1 MELNAIYL
9 LDNKMQKLYENFAPH
24 FNIPGEQP
32 YNISGN
38 LTLLAPANN
47 IMLEYLRAEHDH
59 PENDTVLRDL
69 IG

>member
-1 MELNAIYL
+1 MIDA
-9 LDNKMQKLYENFAPH
+9 KMHRYFRVFAPH

-69 IG
+69 LA

>member
-1 MELNAIYL
+1 MIDAKIHNLFKVFE
-9 LDNKMQKLYENFAPH
+9 PH